1 MAQPSLNLRWTT
13 FLLAGLV
20 GALLLTSSRAAG
32 PPLVVALTWFL
43 ACLVTESLWH
53 PALDGE
59 TPITMAP
66 AAHVAALAVL
76 PPLWGLGITA
86 TAALCAGFLWRRG
99 RLGAAFL
106 EAGAVLV
113 GGGLALVVFILG
125 GAQLPANGDGILN
138 LFTQHEPYQFVL
150 VALACILFL
159 AFHQLVHA
167 TAAGARRGIR
177 PDRAWRQAYGGE
189 TELIT
194 MGALVVV
201 SVLAVFCYEALG
213 YRGLLLCA
221 MPALFVRDGSRRNLE
236 LAAAQSRLIDNE
248 RLAAKGEMAAEIGH
262 ELNNYLAA
270 ISGRAQLVL
279 RKLTGEDPE
288 LATEAARIHALAGR
302 MAELSKGLMD
312 FSHREV
318 KRTSFGLNEL
328 VEKTIEFVRPQTR
341 FRGLELAFEPDPSV
355 PAVDVDPGQ
364 IQQVLL
370 TLLGRVADLSR
381 RSPGLRLSVRTF
393 SDERRKAAGIEIVS
407 PGAGLEDLLPDKT
420 GTTGEDRERAL
431 ETIHRIVERH
441 QGRFEVIAGTE
452 EGETF
457 RVLLPAA

>member
-1 MAQPSLNLRWTT
+1 
-13 FLLAGLV
+13 LAGLL
-20 GALLLTSSRAAG
+20 GALVLTSSRDTG
-32 PPLVVALTWFL
+32 PLPLVALTWFL
-43 ACLVTESLWH
+43 ACLIAESLWH
-53 PALDGE
+53 PSLDGE

-76 PPLWGLGITA
+76 PPLWGLGITGL
-86 TAALCAGFLWRRG
+86 AALCAGFLWRRG
-99 RLGAAFL
+99 RFAAAL
-106 EAGAVLV
+106 VEAGAVLL
-113 GGGLALVVFILG
+113 GGGVAVVVFILG
-125 GAQLPANGDGILN
+125 GAHLPANREGLLN
-138 LFTQHEPYQFVL
+138 LFIHHEPYQFIL
-150 VALACILFL
+150 IALACALFL
-159 AFHQLVHA
+159 FFHQMVHA
-167 TAAGARRGIR
+167 TVAGTRRGIR
-177 PDRAWRQAYGGE
+177 PDRAWREAYGGE

-194 MGALVVV
+194 MGALMMV

-279 RKLTGEDPE
+279 RKLTDRDED
-288 LATEAARIHALAGR
+288 LATEAGRIHSLAGH

-318 KRTSFGLNEL
+318 KRTAFGLNEL

-341 FRGLELAFEPDPSV
+341 FRGLEVVFEPDPGV

-370 TLLGRVADLSR
+370 TLLGRVADLTPR
-381 RSPGLRLSVRTF
+381 APGQRLAVRTF
-393 SDERRKAAGIEIVS
+393 SDERRRGAGIEIVS
-407 PGAGLEDLLPDKT
+407 PEAGLGDLRPAKT
-420 GTTGEDRERAL
+420 EPQGKPRERDM
-431 ETIHRIVERH
+431 ETVHRIVERH
-441 QGRFEVIAGTE
+441 QGRFVVTDDTG